1 MDEHNTF
8 EELLAE
14 SFTTLHTGKVVKGTV
29 LRVTPTEVIVDLGY
43 KSDGVIPRSEFSED
57 TVTPLTEL
65 VKPGDEFDVFITRV
79 NDGEGN
85 VMASKKKLDSQAG
98 YKLLEE
104 ALENKT
110 PVPGK
115 ITEVIRGGLIANI
128 HGCRAFVPSS
138 QVAGRFIE
146 DLTPFKG
153 QELNFH
159 ILELD
164 RSKRRIVAGRR
175 ELAALEVQQKRA
187 ELYEKIE
194 VGTRMSGTVS
204 RLVNFGAFID
214 LGGVDGLVHVS
225 EISWKRVRKAE
236 EVLKEGQT
244 VNVIVIGID
253 QEKGKISLTM
263 KDAAMN
269 PWNGI
274 EERFPVDHI
283 VEGTVV
289 RLAPFGA
296 FVNLDDGV
304 DGLIHIS
311 QIAHRHIVKPE
322 DELTV
327 GQNVSVVV
335 TAVDVENNKI
345 SLSKKIADEE
355 LGYYTPEEPQY
366 EEDEEVVEDDAKA
379 EDEATAEE
387 DTADKNQVDNDEA
400 N

>member
-43 KSDGVIPRSEFSED
+43 KSDGVIPRGEFTED
-57 TVTPLTEL
+57 TTTPLAEL

-115 ITEVIRGGLIANI
+115 ITEIIRGGLIASI

-138 QVAGRFIE
+138 QVAGRFVE

-153 QELNFH
+153 KEMNFH

-175 ELAALEVQQKRA
+175 ELAALEVQQKRT
-187 ELYEKIE
+187 ELFEKIE

-253 QEKGKISLTM
+253 PEKGKISLTM

-269 PWNGI
+269 PWNGV

-296 FVNLDDGV
+296 FVNLEDGI

-311 QIAHRHIVKPE
+311 QIAHRHIAKPDE
-322 DELTV
+322 ELTI
-327 GQNVSVVV
+327 GQTVSVAV
-335 TAVDVENNKI
+335 TAIDLENKKI
-345 SLSKKIADEE
+345 SLSKKLADEE
-355 LGYYTPEEPQY
+355 LGYYTPDEPQY
-366 EEDEEVVEDDAKA
+366 DDIDEV
-379 EDEATAEE
+379 EE
-387 DTADKNQVDNDEA
+387 DTRADDADENQIDNNEVDNNEV